1 MQFYK
6 IEGLIQD
13 EGPESGQTDRRERR
27 YELAGRISIQTN
39 SFNKKYSKEAF
50 FFVSTVS
57 GDVATAGIITNSRI
71 DPEVS
76 AVSFLKAVGLH
87 LPEIHTEEVTFEVMN
102 TLLKAADRYDYIED
116 SDTILKRFELDEL
129 NDWHKWNDYA
139 ENLIDDEEP
148 PASVYDRAEKLLV
161 KESLITEMD
170 RICEGQKRSFF
181 SGHPVHY
188 LVRTDDRDVRRE
200 TCRALLQTLHGMG
213 RIFNR
218 RYCFADVHPDDDIN
232 FSFLDQLYSSNR
244 GGAIIIRYV
253 VREGYDLDQAGSGIR
268 NIEMICELLKK
279 YRHRVLTILCL
290 PRVCVKEKDLFFE
303 YLSSISFVEI
313 EETFAKGEEAVEQL
327 KLMAKEIG
335 VRTDKD
341 LINRIEPD
349 VGYLTS
355 DLRMIF
361 EEWYNNKLKT
371 KIFPQYKAVAA
382 VSSSVKDAAPK
393 GSAYE
398 DLMNMIGLTEAK
410 KVIDRAIKYR
420 KGQAL
425 FADKGMK
432 ADHPSMHMVFSGS
445 PGTAKTTVARL
456 FARIMKDNG
465 LLSVGHL
472 VEVGR
477 GDLVGRYVGWTAKI
491 VQEKF
496 RKAKGGVLFIDEA
509 YSLVDDRDGSY
520 GDEAI
525 NTIVQEME
533 NHRDEL
539 VVIFAGYT
547 DKMEEFLN
555 KNPGLR
561 SRIAY
566 HVPFPDYS
574 TEELCEIAKLTAAG
588 KGLELSE
595 DAQDKLAKVFDIAK
609 REEDFG
615 NGRYVRNIIEKSR
628 MAQTERLL
636 EMDLDNVTR
645 KDIATICAEDI
656 DMPETKHTEKQKIG
670 FC

>member
-6 IEGLIQD
+6 IEGLIQG
-13 EGPESGQTDRRERR
+13 EEPENGQESKRERR
-27 YELAGRISIQTN
+27 HELAGRISIQTN
-39 SFNKKYSKEAF
+39 SFNRKYSKDAF
-50 FFVSTVS
+50 FFVSTIS
-57 GDVATAGIITNSRI
+57 SDVATAGIITNSQI
-71 DPEVS
+71 DLEVS
-76 AVSFLKAVGLH
+76 VISFLKAVGLY
-87 LPEIHTEEVTFEVMN
+87 LLEIHTEEVTFEAMN
-102 TLLKAADRYDYIED
+102 TLLKMADRYDYIED
-116 SDTILKRFELDEL
+116 SDTILKRFDLDEL
-129 NDWHKWNDYA
+129 NDWHNRIDFA
-139 ENLIDDEEP
+139 ENLINDEES
-148 PASVYDRAEKLLV
+148 PASVYDRAERLLV
-161 KESLITEMD
+161 KGSLVPEMD
-170 RICEGQKRSFF
+170 RICEGQKRNFF

-188 LVRTDDRDVRRE
+188 LVCTNDRDVRRE
-200 TCRALLQTLHGMG
+200 TCRALLQTLYGMG

-218 RYCFADVHPDDDIN
+218 RYCFTDVHPDDDIN
-232 FSFLDQLYSSNR
+232 FSFLDQLYSSNS
-244 GGAIIIRYV
+244 GGSIIIRYI
-253 VREGYDLDQAGSGIR
+253 VREGYDLDQAGSGIK

-290 PRVCVKEKDLFFE
+290 PRVCVKEKDMFFE
-303 YLSSISFVEI
+303 YLSNISFVEI
-313 EETFAKGEEAVEQL
+313 EEAFAKDEEAIDQL

-355 DLRMIF
+355 ELRTIF

-382 VSSSVKDAAPK
+382 VSSSVKEAAPK

-420 KGQAL
+420 KAQKL

-477 GDLVGRYVGWTAKI
+477 GDLVGKYVGWTAKT

-509 YSLVDDRDGSY
+509 YSLVDDRGGSY

-574 TEELCEIAKLTAAG
+574 TEELCEIAKLIAAE
-588 KGLELSE
+588 KGLTLSDE
-595 DAQDKLAKVFDIAK
+595 AQDKLAKVFDIAK
-609 REEDFG
+609 TGSDFG

-636 EMDLDNVTR
+636 EMDPDKVTR
-645 KDIATICAEDI
+645 SSVATICAEDI
-656 DMPETKHTEKQKIG
+656 DMPEKKQTEKHMIG
-670 FC
+670 FI